1 MPTGQCTARRR
12 PSANASTWKN
22 PSEAFDKAHA
32 RACSTLGRSTDA
44 EPNRLP
50 EVATVPL
57 PYPGSAREHTTDR
70 KVPEYSEWMNLSL
83 VRCQGAAISPLRQ
96 IATRLQKHV
105 G

>member
-1 MPTGQCTARRR
+1 MATAVRTVHNIISGE
-12 PSANASTWKN
+12 PHAA
-22 PSEAFDKAHA
+22 AQHA
-32 RACSTLGRSTDA
+32 RPLGRSTDA

-57 PYPGSAREHTTDR
+57 PYPGSAREHTTGR

-96 IATRLQKHV
+96 IATRLQKHA